1 MKKTIFEY
9 YKGCLT
15 KKNYA
20 NFSGRA
26 RRAELNSFYLVL
38 MLKTLPIMGLCCG
51 LFFLEKFPMLIYG
64 LLALLG
70 IYVLLIMIPTLALIT
85 RRLHDLGY
93 SIWMTLSTI
102 FFISIIEIQG
112 WAFILVHFFGVNQFA
127 GLVPSIGQ
135 FDFLFF
141 IVGFLLALAFSF
153 MLFCREGT
161 KGANQY
167 GPDPKAKAK
176 AT

>member
-38 MLKTLPIMGLCCG
+38 ISKTLPIMGLCCC
-51 LFFLEKFPMLIYG
+51 LFFLGKFPMLIYG

-70 IYVLLIMIPTLALIT
+70 TYVLLIITPTFALIT

-93 SIWMTLSTI
+93 SIWMTLPTI
-102 FFISIIEIQG
+102 FIISIVKIQT
-112 WAFILVHFFGVNQFA
+112 WAFILVRFFGMKKLG
-127 GLVPSIGQ
+127 GLVPAVGQ
-135 FDFLFF
+135 FEFLFF
-141 IVGFLLALAFSF
+141 IVGFLLGFAFSF
-153 MLFCREGT
+153 MLFFKEGT

-167 GPDPKAKAK
+167 GPDPKAKK
-176 AT
+176 